1 MIDSNNQFKKL
12 SHSLINSVRDVM
24 EATKEGGI
32 PKTDKHKD
40 LAAKAPPHDKITHA
54 DVLVGRGVLKKHPT
68 TGKLVTKEEVEEIDE
83 LSEPTV
89 RNYYNKAGEQG
100 KKIADKMKIGGGDWT
115 ADGSDTKTLRKRAA
129 GRDMA
134 LKRRRGEI
142 KMSEEV
148 EEIDEI
154 AKIGK
159 AYKIPLSSPKPFGDD
174 GKVYKEKPVDPKK
187 MTAIGRKIG
196 DTRRL
201 AKEEVEEIDELRGST
216 LKSYISKSENNIR
229 YNFNRTKKGTY
240 DPDSISPEKDAF
252 HSNEV
257 RKRKI
262 GRDMAFNKLAG
273 RLASFKKEEVE
284 EIDEL
289 SRKTLGSYVKKAS
302 TSAANKASEYGT
314 KKAEA
319 DEMDR
324 MMNRHMS
331 YSDKDK
337 VRDIMKTN
345 VKDYEKPRE
354 KAGRRIKGINRA
366 VDKLTR
372 EGSGL
377 DLARAVLNNI
387 RNEIAEGVE
396 GIDEALDA
404 AARYE
409 QHHVAIKDLLKSIDQ
424 HVRIHKAEA
433 LKHVDYRGKKSGV
446 HWGHVG
452 DISQVHTALADI
464 HDRLAQQGEY
474 KKSMSESTDQLK
486 KDMGGKTYWF
496 STRRMAAKH
505 IDKLDALSSGPMGP
519 GQHLEYGEN
528 HGHPE
533 HVIGVHA
540 GLPNGNATYNH
551 LMKYAKPYN
560 PKVTK
565 EDVDIQEIKT
575 TQDIIRRVARN
586 ADKLA
591 DLQKRAGIAGKVD
604 PDGFK
609 RVTSERKMKEDV
621 DQIDELSKKTL
632 GSYIKKATGGMGGV
646 ADHAYAA
653 GSGRTKGFGKAVKRI
668 KGVEK
673 AVDKMTSESV
683 DEAYDAAATDRYRKA
698 FGPGGTVQQKRNAM
712 NWLDAKDTN
721 DEAKARTPEQ
731 HKKRY
736 QEYLDLAKK
745 GKTEGNRTLHSLAT
759 NAAASYKIFHDL
771 KEDLDQI
778 DEARGRPRKNPLPPG
793 KNADPNE
800 VEARMHI
807 IQQLERAKLS
817 MRGGEPV
824 TFMDGTKHTVHS
836 PDANKIIMKYH
847 SMKPYEKE
855 IFQKKIHASHA
866 GLKAEL

>member
-12 SHSLINSVRDVM
+12 SHSLINSVRGVM
-24 EATKEGGI
+24 EATKEGGV

-68 TGKLVTKEEVEEIDE
+68 SGKLVTKEEVEEIDE
-83 LSEPTV
+83 
-89 RNYYNKAGEQG
+89 
-100 KKIADKMKIGGGDWT
+100 
-115 ADGSDTKTLRKRAA
+115 
-129 GRDMA
+129 
-134 LKRRRGEI
+134 
-142 KMSEEV
+142 
-148 EEIDEI
+148 I

-159 AYKIPLSSPKPFGDD
+159 VYKIPVSSPKPFGDD

-196 DTRRL
+196 DTKRL

-289 SRKTLGSYVKKAS
+289 SKKTLGSYVKKAS
-302 TSAANKASEYGT
+302 ISAADKGVEHGT
-314 KKAEA
+314 KKAER

-324 MMNRHMS
+324 VMNRHMGFT
-331 YSDKDK
+331 DKDK
-337 VRDIMKTN
+337 VHGIMKTTYR
-345 VKDYEKPRE
+345 DYEKPRE
-354 KAGRRIKGINRA
+354 KAARRLHGIGKA

-372 EGSGL
+372 EESGL
-377 DLARAVLNNI
+377 DLARTVLNNI
-387 RNEIAEGVE
+387 RNEIAEGAE

-404 AARYE
+404 AARYG
-409 QHHVAIKDLLKSIDQ
+409 QHHAAIKDLLKSIDQ
-424 HVRIHKAEA
+424 HVRSHKDEA
-433 LKHVDYRGKKSGV
+433 LKHKDYRGKKGV
-446 HWGHVG
+446 DWGHVG
-452 DISQVHTALADI
+452 DISHVHSALAEI

-474 KKSMSESTDQLK
+474 KKSMSESIDESAKSDTH
-486 KDMGGKTYWF
+486 WF
-496 STRRMAAKH
+496 SVRGMKDNH
-505 IDKLDALSSGPMGP
+505 LNKLDDMTMGQAGP

-528 HGHPE
+528 HGHPTFVVGINSK
-533 HVIGVHA
+533 HKNHA
-540 GLPNGNATYNH
+540 TTHAFLKKHATPWT
-551 LMKYAKPYN
+551 KP
-560 PKVTK
+560 PR
-565 EDVDIQEIKT
+565 DV
-575 TQDIIRRVARN
+575 N
-586 ADKLA
+586 
-591 DLQKRAGIAGKVD
+591 
-604 PDGFK
+604 
-609 RVTSERKMKEDV
+609 EDV

-632 GSYIKKATGGMGGV
+632 GSYIKKAGGLSLNSAGSHMYQAGKAEYDTPGSKKLFKQGVKRAQGVETAVNKIVKESPVDGV
-646 ADHAYAA
+646 APGSMDNDGHLCATKVFHKEWAEGVPIFSQHAEPDANGNIAWYDVMFEH
-653 GSGRTKGFGKAVKRI
+653 GI
-668 KGVEK
+668 EKGVW
-673 AVDKMTSESV
+673 T
-683 DEAYDAAATDRYRKA
+683 
-698 FGPGGTVQQKRNAM
+698 
-712 NWLDAKDTN
+712 
-721 DEAKARTPEQ
+721 
-731 HKKRY
+731 
-736 QEYLDLAKK
+736 
-745 GKTEGNRTLHSLAT
+745 
-759 NAAASYKIFHDL
+759 
-771 KEDLDQI
+771 EDLEI
-778 DEARGRPRKNPLPPG
+778 LMTESHERHGKRKMKEENELDEARGRPRKNPLPDG
-793 KNADPNE
+793 KKGDPDE

-824 TFMDGTKHTVHS
+824 SFMDGTKHTVHS